1 MSNSHRITIGEI
13 DYANAWPLFKGFER
27 QVKGL
32 DYEMIARVPSEL
44 NRLLS
49 AGELDI
55 SAISSFSYG
64 QYCDDY
70 VLMPGLSV
78 GSIGRVHSL
87 LLFMKEPLEKRKPRK
102 IAVTTTTATTINLL
116 KIIMTMRFGIEP
128 EYVRAEPD
136 LKAMLK
142 DSDAALL
149 IGDPA
154 ITASW
159 HTEGLHVL
167 DLGELWHN
175 WTGFGMAYAVVAARR
190 SAVEK
195 HGSELRAIYEA
206 MLAVKAHNQHNTGP
220 LIERA
225 CATIGGESSY
235 WETYFRSLQYDFGDK
250 LQAGLSL
257 YFQYARELNLLQHEA
272 RLTFYEG
279 HSPQKVKE

>member
-1 MSNSHRITIGEI
+1 MSNQHRITIGEI
-13 DYANAWPLFKGFER
+13 DYANAWPLFKGFEHGA
-27 QVKGL
+27 QGL
-32 DYEMIARVPSEL
+32 AYEMIARVPSEL

-49 AGELDI
+49 AGELDL

-64 QYCDDY
+64 KYCDDY

-78 GSIGRVHSL
+78 GSIGRVYSI

-102 IAVTTTTATTINLL
+102 IAVTTTSETSINLL
-116 KIIMTMRFGIEP
+116 KIIMAMRFEIEP

-142 DSDAALL
+142 DADAALL

-159 HTEGLHVL
+159 QTEGLHVL
-167 DLGELWHN
+167 DLGEQWN
-175 WTGFGMAYAVVAARR
+175 TWTGLGMTYAVVAARR

-195 HGSELRAIYEA
+195 YGSELRSAYEA
-206 MLAVKAHNQHNTGP
+206 LLTTKAHNLSDSSP
-220 LIERA
+220 LIQRA
-225 CATIGGESSY
+225 CTAIGGESSY

-257 YFQYARELNLLQHEA
+257 YFKYARELDLLQHDA

>member
-1 MSNSHRITIGEI
+1 MSNQHRITIGEI

-27 QVKGL
+27 GAQGL
-32 DYEMIARVPSEL
+32 AYEMIARVPSEL

-49 AGELDI
+49 TGELDL

-64 QYCDDY
+64 KYYDDY

-78 GSIGRVHSL
+78 GSIGRVYSI

-102 IAVTTTTATTINLL
+102 IAVTTTSETSINLL
-116 KIIMTMRFGIEP
+116 KIIMAMRFEIEP

-142 DSDAALL
+142 DADAALL

-159 HTEGLHVL
+159 QTEGLHVL
-167 DLGELWHN
+167 DLGEQWN
-175 WTGFGMAYAVVAARR
+175 TWTGLGMTYAVVAARR

-195 HGSELRAIYEA
+195 YGSELRSAYEA
-206 MLAVKAHNQHNTGP
+206 LLTTKSHNLRDSGP
-220 LIERA
+220 LIQRA
-225 CATIGGESSY
+225 CAAIGGESSY

-257 YFQYARELNLLQHEA
+257 YFKYARELDLLQHDA

>member
-1 MSNSHRITIGEI
+1 MSNLHRITIGEI

-27 QVKGL
+27 QVDGL

-87 LLFMKEPLEKRKPRK
+87 LLFMKEPLEKCKPRK
-102 IAVTTTTATTINLL
+102 IAVTTTTETTINLL
-116 KIIMTMRFGIEP
+116 KIIMAMRFEIEP

-136 LKAMLK
+136 LKTMLK

-159 HTEGLHVL
+159 HSEGLHVL
-167 DLGELWHN
+167 DLGELWNN
-175 WTGFGMAYAVVAARR
+175 WTGLGMAYAVVAARR

-195 HGSELRAIYEA
+195 YEGELRAVYEA
-206 MLAVKAHNQHNTGP
+206 LLAAKKHNQHDTRP

-257 YFQYARELNLLQHEA
+257 YFRYARELNLLSHEA
-272 RLTFYEG
+272 RLTFYEYQ
-279 HSPQKVKE
+279 SPQRVKE